1 MRSRNS
7 QSHKL
12 KLAAVVMTPLAL
24 LFALVVSGGCGGI
37 AVDTSANR
45 IYVANFG
52 NGAAGDTLRTPTH
65 GNVTVIDGTTNSTTA
80 IDLGL
85 AYPNPVAVAV
95 DPASQSM
102 RRKRMT
108 APGTAREE
116 HEAMEFSVKKSA
128 LQI

>member
-1 MRSRNS
+1 MSSVVLRS
-7 QSHKL
+7 HGL
-12 KLAAVVMTPLAL
+12 KLRRDHHP
-24 LFALVVSGGCGGI
+24 FE
-37 AVDTSANR
+37 N
-45 IYVANFG
+45 
-52 NGAAGDTLRTPTH
+52 
-65 GNVTVIDGTTNSTTA
+65 TTA